1 MSISHD
7 QLVRFMLSPSFY
19 PHDPPSVDL
28 VQTHISSVF
37 IAGDKV
43 YKIKKPVD
51 FGFLDFTTLEKRK
64 FFCDEEIRLNSRLAP
79 SVYKSVA
86 TVTDDGAGNPV
97 LNGDGPVIEY
107 AVVMRRLPEERMLYR
122 LLQEG
127 HVDDTV
133 MDAIARLLHEFHRKA
148 DTGGEI
154 DQLGSLDTIMMNHDE
169 NFDQTE
175 PFIDR
180 TISAPAHAF
189 MKACAH
195 KFMKDNEELF
205 QRRVS
210 EHRIRDCHG
219 DLHLQHICLDGDEIV
234 IFDCIEFN
242 RRFRSLDVA
251 AEIAFLSMDLEGNG
265 YTGLA
270 RTFINAYI
278 RYSGDAGAEKL
289 LNFYRAYFA
298 FVRGKVT
305 GFRLDDPSM
314 EEADRT
320 AVIDEATRYFDRSA
334 RYAARTEHPVLVI
347 TAGLMGTGKSFLA
360 DRLAR
365 YLDARIIQTDV
376 LRKEMLGIDSSERH
390 YENFEEGIY
399 SAETTRKTYEAAL
412 ERAEAFIAAGESVIL
427 DASFRSR
434 RDRGRARESA
444 RRAGA
449 GFFIVECLCP
459 ESTVRERLEKRTTQS
474 GQASDGRWE
483 LYETQKKS
491 FEAVEEIE
499 SGEHVRADT
508 SLHPDACLFNVLEKI
523 KGIDRTEH

>member
-1 MSISHD
+1 
-7 QLVRFMLSPSFY
+7 MLSPSFY

-51 FGFLDFTTLEKRK
+51 FGFLDFTTLKKRK
-64 FFCDEEIRLNSRLAP
+64 FFCDEEIRLNRRLAP
-79 SVYKSVA
+79 SVYEF
-86 TVTDDGAGNPV
+86 VTAITEDGTGHPT
-97 LNGDGPVIEY
+97 LDGDGPVIDY

-122 LLQEG
+122 LLREG
-127 HVDDTV
+127 RVGDDV
-133 MDAIARLLHEFHRKA
+133 MDAIARLLYEFHQKA
-148 DTGGEI
+148 ETGGEI
-154 DQLGSLDTIMMNHDE
+154 DRLGSLETIMMNHDE

-175 PFIDR
+175 PFIGK

-189 MKACAH
+189 MKACAN
-195 KFMKDNEELF
+195 KFMEDNEALF
-205 QRRVS
+205 RHRVS
-210 EHRIRDCHG
+210 EHHIRDCHG

-265 YTGLA
+265 YTALA
-270 RTFINAYI
+270 RTFINAYL
-278 RYSGDAGAEKL
+278 RYSGDSEAEKL

-305 GFRLDDPSM
+305 GFRLDDPST
-314 EEADRT
+314 EEADRNS
-320 AVIDEATRYFDRSA
+320 VIDEAARYFDRSA
-334 RYAARTEHPVLVI
+334 RYAARTENPVLVI

-360 DRLAR
+360 DMLAR
-365 YLDARIIQTDV
+365 YLDARIIRTDV
-376 LRKEMLGIDSSERH
+376 LRKELLGIDSSERH

-399 SAETTRKTYEAAL
+399 SAEATRKTYEAAL

-434 RDRGRARESA
+434 RDRERARESA

-449 GFFIVECLCP
+449 GFMLVECVCP
-459 ESTVRERLEKRTTQS
+459 EATVMERLEKRTAQA
-474 GQASDGRWE
+474 GQVSDGRWE
-483 LYETQKKS
+483 LYETQKKL
-491 FEAVEEIE
+491 FEPVEEIQSE
-499 SGEHVRADT
+499 EYVRADT
-508 SLHPDACLFNVLEKI
+508 SLRPDTCLFNVLGKI
-523 KGIDRTEH
+523 KRIG